1 MLISAGAAAGLAA
14 SFGAP
19 LAAVFFIMEVAL
31 KDFASSLF
39 PSIVIA
45 SVSGAVTSRVLMGDV
60 DFVQNVN
67 GNLNVQVGNQGGGPA
82 HRRVRMGF
90 PAIRRSLMMLK
101 RTRNILQHGRS
112 VFGGHRAQAIQ
123 AVDQAIAQ
131 CKAALEY
138 ARNHKK

>member
-1 MLISAGAAAGLAA
+1 MKKITQWLGIAILVFAFAYPMA
-14 SFGAP
+14 SFA
-19 LAAVFFIMEVAL
+19 
-31 KDFASSLF
+31 
-39 PSIVIA
+39 
-45 SVSGAVTSRVLMGDV
+45 
-60 DFVQNVN
+60 QNVN